1 MGDSA
6 EADIHRILFGR
17 ELHSETS
24 PEFLTSLRQLM
35 YADTVQRTP
44 TQMRLHA
51 FRLLSTLNKLG
62 MDTSV
67 GILWCLQREENYLR
81 ALGYAKSFFDES
93 LYTRILKIL
102 TFIGNQLARLEVAF
116 NILNIEDSFK
126 DRLEAIEQQENIHN
140 NTPCVIIAQRLKQIF
155 EHRAAQH

>member
-1 MGDSA
+1 MSA
-6 EADIHRILFGR
+6 SADIHRLLFGR
-17 ELHSETS
+17 ELDGDTS

-62 MDTSV
+62 MDTSM

-102 TFIGNQLARLEVAF
+102 TFIGKQLARLEIAF
-116 NILNIEDSFK
+116 NIQNIQESFK
-126 DRLEAIEQQENIHN
+126 DRLDAIEQQENIYN
-140 NTPCVIIAQRLKQIF
+140 DTPCVIIAQRLKQIF
-155 EHRAAQH
+155 ENQGATLG